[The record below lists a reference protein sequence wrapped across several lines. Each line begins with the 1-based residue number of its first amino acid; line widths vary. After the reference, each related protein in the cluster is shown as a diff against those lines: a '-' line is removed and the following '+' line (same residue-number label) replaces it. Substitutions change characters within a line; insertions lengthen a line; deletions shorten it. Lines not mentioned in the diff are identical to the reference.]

1 MSEPVMSQAALDEF
15 RQRVLA
21 DAELQAQL
29 WRAAE
34 RDAFIELC
42 VRLGTERG
50 YSFTREEVLTALHA
64 GRRAWSAEWV

>member
-1 MSEPVMSQAALDEF
+1 MSEPVMSQDALVEF

-29 WRAAE
+29 WRATE

-42 VRLGTERG
+42 VRLGAAHG
-50 YSFTREEVLTALHA
+50 YSFTREEVLTALRA
-64 GRRAWSAEWV
+64 GKRPWRAEWV

>member
-1 MSEPVMSQAALDEF
+1 MSQEALSEF

-42 VRLGTERG
+42 VRLGAERG
-50 YSFTREEVLTALHA
+50 YSFTRAEVAAALQA
-64 GRRAWSAEWV
+64 GRRAWRAEWV

>member
-1 MSEPVMSQAALDEF
+1 MSQEALDEF
-15 RQRVLA
+15 RQHVLA

-29 WRAAE
+29 WRAKE

-42 VRLGTERG
+42 VRLGAERG
-50 YSFTREEVLTALHA
+50 YSFTREEALTALRA